1 MTCPEMKIVEIPAI
15 ASDFSRFTLL
25 EKFPKKVLN
34 DQFEYAWKMRELTPG
49 QHFSA
54 FLTTW
59 DLLASTAEITT
70 GNQNITDWYGVIRA
84 DKSWAERFNHVM
96 ENPKSLMRMYT
107 KRFAESWPIFDPAEL
122 EHKGLLKVEFPSREE
137 VISSYRS
144 KDIRN
149 FSPECWLRHMDEGS
163 TPLPDWEHTLSAWYQ
178 IRINFFKDPHWQNT
192 ENSERIVS
200 NTFLS
205 LIYFFKESKLYFEN
219 PSLKPDIF
227 DRTQVLSSL

>member
-1 MTCPEMKIVEIPAI
+1 MTCPEMKYGEIPAN
-15 ASDFSRFTLL
+15 ACDFSRFIAL
-25 EKFPKKVLN
+25 EKFPKKILN

-70 GNQNITDWYGVIRA
+70 GLQNISGWYRVIRA
-84 DKSWAERFNHVM
+84 DKTWADKYNHVM
-96 ENPKSLMRMYT
+96 ENPKSLTRMYT
-107 KRFAESWPIFDPAEL
+107 KRFAESWPIFDAAEL
-122 EHKGLLKVEFPSREE
+122 EQKGLLQSEYASREE
-137 VISSYRS
+137 VISTCRS
-144 KDIRN
+144 KVVEN
-149 FSPECWLRHMDEGS
+149 YSPECWLRHQDEG
-163 TPLPDWEHTLSAWYQ
+163 TMPLPDWEHTLSAWFQ
-178 IRINFFKDPHWQNT
+178 IRWNFFEDPHWQNS

-200 NTFLS
+200 NAFLS